1 MYETCLFNTL
11 QGTVKYNQKGGTIRI
26 FCDEGKEETVRIHV
40 KDTGLGLSDEQKG
53 KLFVPFE
60 RLGQETTEVEGT
72 GIGLAITLKLVELMR
87 GNISVESKE
96 GEGSCFTV
104 ELPKGDS
111 DQVEVDESKIEETYS
126 PKADQASLTVL
137 YVEDNPRNLALV
149 KKVLSMRGG
158 IKLLSV
164 PEAVLGIA
172 LARAHRPDLILM
184 DINLPG
190 MD

>member
-1 MYETCLFNTL
+1 M
-11 QGTVKYNQKGGTIRI
+11 KYNQKGGTIRI

-126 PKADQASLTVL
+126 LKADQASLTVL